1 MSEWIDFVKKVA
13 KRDKISYTKA
23 LTVAS
28 GEYKKTN
35 KKTDK
40 GSKSKTKKGELD
52 FTTKKGSVKV
62 EGGKRMKGTK
72 AK

>member
-13 KRDKISYTKA
+13 KRDGISYTKA

-28 GEYKKTN
+28 GEYKKT
-35 KKTDK
+35 KTGVSK

-52 FTTKKGSVKV
+52 FTTKKGDVRV
-62 EGGKRMKGTK
+62 EGGKRMKGRK

>member
-1 MSEWIDFVKKVA
+1 MSDWIKKVKAVA
-13 KRDKISYTKA
+13 KRDGISYTKA

-28 GEYKKTN
+28 KEY

-52 FTTKKGSVKV
+52 FTTKKGSVRV
-62 EGGKRMKGTK
+62 EGGKRMKGKK